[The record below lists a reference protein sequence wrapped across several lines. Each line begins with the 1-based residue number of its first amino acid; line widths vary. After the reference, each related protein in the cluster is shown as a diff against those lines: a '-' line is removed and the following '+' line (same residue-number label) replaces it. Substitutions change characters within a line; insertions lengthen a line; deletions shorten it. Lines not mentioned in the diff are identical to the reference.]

1 MFARNDLVFVGGPVV
16 HDYAAVNAPDTFA
29 GIWIDHIAGGVLRVA
44 FTADADRH
52 AQALHELLGDDYPVA
67 TTTFPNSLA
76 ELVAVRRTIDFDID
90 LGGAILF
97 GNGIRHPI
105 NRIHLDVQAADDEAR
120 RRLAEAYGGDR
131 ICVGA
136 TGGPALD
143 DPPGGGVPGA
153 IALPDTDV
161 ANCEEALLAEV
172 TLRGDRDLDGGCVWV
187 EGDDGTPLN
196 IIWPPKYAVLFH
208 DDGGFELL
216 DHQGTTVAHDGD
228 RLEMGGGW
236 HDVTPERCA
245 IAGADTGDGSF
256 IAGSV
261 TVAGS

>member
-1 MFARNDLVFVGGPVV
+1 MVEPGAGEGVG
-16 HDYAAVNAPDTFA
+16 H
-29 GIWIDHIAGGVLRVA
+29 LCREL
-44 FTADADRH
+44 ADADHH
-52 AQALHELLGDDYPVA
+52 AQALHELLGEDYPVA
-67 TTTFPNSLA
+67 TTTLPNSLA

-97 GNGIRHPI
+97 GHGIRHPI
-105 NRIHLDVQAADDEAR
+105 NRLHLDVQAVDDEAR
-120 RRLAEAYGGDR
+120 QRLAEAYGADR
-131 ICVGA
+131 ICVA
-136 TGGPALD
+136 DTGGPALD

-161 ANCEEALLAEV
+161 ANFEAALLAEV

-187 EGDDGTPLN
+187 EDDDGTPLN

-236 HDVTPERCA
+236 HERHTGTLRHRRRRHRRRLVHRRLRDRRRLLTRPADRAPA
-245 IAGADTGDGSF
+245 IHTRRAAIEPSPL
-256 IAGSV
+256 S
-261 TVAGS
+261 